1 MKGNVYGYMR
11 VSSTDQNED
20 RQRIAMQQKN
30 FAQKRSAIDKEARR
44 RASFLIF
51 SYNLMTISDI
61 CSKGL
66 GNHFLIRYNK
76 SN

>member
-1 MKGNVYGYMR
+1 
-11 VSSTDQNED
+11 
-20 RQRIAMQQKN
+20 MQQKN

-44 RASFLIF
+44 GASFLIF

>member
-1 MKGNVYGYMR
+1 
-11 VSSTDQNED
+11 
-20 RQRIAMQQKN
+20 MQQKE
-30 FAQKRSAIDKEARR
+30 FCRRSDPPQTKKLAAELL
-44 RASFLIF
+44 FLIF

-66 GNHFLIRYNK
+66 GNHFSIRYNK

>member
-1 MKGNVYGYMR
+1 
-11 VSSTDQNED
+11 
-20 RQRIAMQQKN
+20 MQQKTDLP
-30 FAQKRSAIDKEARR
+30 QKRSTADKEARS

-66 GNHFLIRYNK
+66 GNHFSIRYNK